1 VQLHT
6 NFGRKERKTMRINF
20 NLEVSFVRYILIVN
34 LTKHIQHLHWTATQN
49 ISVLGSNALDP
60 PSSLSSSSSVA
71 APVQPDR
78 DLSRRFPAETWL
90 RQNSYQSLSRTTPA
104 SKLTWCVI
112 NEMEY
117 KWYGINNSPPL
128 RL

>member
-1 VQLHT
+1 ML
-6 NFGRKERKTMRINF
+6 INL
-20 NLEVSFVRYILIVN
+20 NLEVSFVRYILIAN
-34 LTKHIQHLHWTATQN
+34 LPYHIHQLHWTAKQN
-49 ISVLGSNALDP
+49 ISSVGSNALVP
-60 PSSLSSSSSVA
+60 PSSLSPNSSTPIGNSVA
-71 APVQPDR
+71 ASVQPDR
-78 DLSRRFPAETWL
+78 ELSRRFPAETWL

-117 KWYGINNSPPL
+117 KWYGINNFPPL